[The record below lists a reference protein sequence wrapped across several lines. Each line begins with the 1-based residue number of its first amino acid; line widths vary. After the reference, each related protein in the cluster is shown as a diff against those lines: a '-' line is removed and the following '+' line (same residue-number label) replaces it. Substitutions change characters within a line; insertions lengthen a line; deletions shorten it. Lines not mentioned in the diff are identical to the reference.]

1 MEKEIVSPWERRKA
15 LLEVNFIRY
24 SLPTPPSLPRFP
36 TTPSSDFTSGLCE
49 ALRERGAIRDCKS
62 GSKLFHMSTGGTLV
76 SFPGLGF
83 LPGDQPAQHDPGPT
97 SFGGFFWHLKD
108 FNSCFGGLCRSP
120 DSSLPLCSLFLASSN
135 GASNN
140 WCTKVRTGHSAKL
153 FPFKC

>member
-1 MEKEIVSPWERRKA
+1 MSPWERRKA
-15 LLEVNFIRY
+15 LFEVNFLRDIPSQRRQVY
-24 SLPTPPSLPRFP
+24 RGFQQHTLQISL
-36 TTPSSDFTSGLCE
+36 SGLGE

-62 GSKLFHMSTGGTLV
+62 GSKLFRMSTGGTLV

-83 LPGDQPAQHDPGPT
+83 LPGDQPARHDPGPT
-97 SFGGFFWHLKD
+97 SFGGIFWHLKD
-108 FNSCFGGLCRSP
+108 FNSCFGGLCRSS
-120 DSSLPLCSLFLASSN
+120 DSSLPLYSLFLASSN